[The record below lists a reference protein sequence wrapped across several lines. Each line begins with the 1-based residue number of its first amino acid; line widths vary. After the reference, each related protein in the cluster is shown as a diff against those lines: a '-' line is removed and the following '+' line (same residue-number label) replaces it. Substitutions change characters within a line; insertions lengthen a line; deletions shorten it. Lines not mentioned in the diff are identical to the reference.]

1 METEYLVHHGIL
13 GMKWGVRRYQNRDGT
28 LTNAG
33 QKRYNKEMTKLKE
46 EERVLKNKKATKKK
60 LDKLDAMRQKV
71 DTMKDEV
78 GVGKQRVE
86 LFKKKEKAKRIDA
99 KDLTEHKIKNM
110 SNEELS
116 SAIERYRLEDSLR
129 SLINKA
135 PNTEKSNNQELG
147 KKIVSFV
154 GKDVVLPAVKNVGTQ
169 VVSSYLTKTV
179 NEKLNLSD
187 ELKVYTNNKRK

>member
-13 GMKWGVRRYQNRDGT
+13 GMRWGVRRYQNKDGS

-46 EERVLKNKKATKKK
+46 QERVLKNKKATKKK
-60 LDKLDAMRQKV
+60 LDKLDSMRQKV
-71 DTMKDEV
+71 NTMRDEV
-78 GVGKQRVE
+78 DAGKKRVE
-86 LFKKKEKAKRIDA
+86 LFKKKNKKIDV
-99 KDLTEHKIKNM
+99 KDLTENKIKNM

-129 SLINKA
+129 TLINKT
-135 PNTEKSNNQELG
+135 PSTEKTSNKELG

>member
-135 PNTEKSNNQELG
+135 PNTEKSNNRELG

>member
-135 PNTEKSNNQELG
+135 PNIEKSNNQELG

>member
-13 GMKWGVRRYQNRDGT
+13 GMRWGVRRYQNKDGS

-46 EERVLKNKKATKKK
+46 QERVLKNKKATKKK
-60 LDKLDAMRQKV
+60 LDKLDSMRQKV
-71 DTMKDEV
+71 NTMRDEV
-78 GVGKQRVE
+78 DAGKKRVE
-86 LFKKKEKAKRIDA
+86 LFEKKNKKIDV
-99 KDLTEHKIKNM
+99 KDLTENKIKNM

-129 SLINKA
+129 TLINKT
-135 PNTEKSNNQELG
+135 PSTEKTSNKELG

>member
-13 GMKWGVRRYQNRDGT
+13 GMKWGVRRYQNRDGS

-60 LDKLDAMRQKV
+60 LDKLDAMRQKI

-78 GVGKQRVE
+78 GDGKQRVE

-135 PNTEKSNNQELG
+135 PNTEKSSNQELG

>member
-13 GMKWGVRRYQNRDGT
+13 GMRWGVRRYQNKDGS

-46 EERVLKNKKATKKK
+46 QERVLKNKKATKKK
-60 LDKLDAMRQKV
+60 LDKLDNMRQKINA
-71 DTMKDEV
+71 MQDEV
-78 GVGKQRVE
+78 DAGKKRVE
-86 LFKKKEKAKRIDA
+86 LFKKKNKKIDV

-135 PNTEKSNNQELG
+135 PANEKSNNQELG